1 MRKLISIVATAVL
14 VTVGVVGYFITQGNV
29 DAYNGYAE
37 RIRPLLL
44 QQDAMI
50 EQIQASTDE
59 QGKGLVDGWLATSA
73 SIQNQLAA
81 ITTEEAE
88 INALN
93 LHLVARAQKLT
104 TGLQHVKSYYQTGDQ
119 AALDSWTKLAGQAGA
134 HLDTFVKA
142 RDAYFKEKDMVLE
155 E

>member
-1 MRKLISIVATAVL
+1 MRKLLSIVITGVV
-14 VTVGVVGYFITQGNV
+14 VTVGIVGYVITQGNV
-29 DAYNGYAE
+29 DAYNGYAD

-44 QQDAMI
+44 QQDAVI

-59 QGKGLVDGWLATSA
+59 QGKGLVDGWIATSS

-81 ITTEEAE
+81 ITTEEPE

-104 TGLQHVKSYYQTGDQ
+104 TGLQHVKNYYMTGNQ
-119 AALDSWTKLAGQAGA
+119 QSLAEWTRLTTEAGA
-134 HLDTFVKA
+134 HLDAFVKQ
-142 RDAYFKEKDMVLE
+142 RDAYFKDKDMVLE